1 MAWQNKGDLLGS
13 NEAKDIRQ
21 NVLRFF
27 RDTHLDDLRKK
38 NELIAQSKSE
48 DTNEREAAE
57 VRKPNA
63 SATLPIVGIVV
74 ASSQVHVWLSQAE
87 LKEYKPELPQD
98 LHRYAMLVFT
108 CPTLSVYVE
117 SLFRC
122 GLHIMLVPTQ
132 YQLSA
137 HALFVW

>member
-1 MAWQNKGDLLGS
+1 LAWQNKGDLLGS

-27 RDTHLDDLRKK
+27 RETHLDDLRKK

-63 SATLPIVGIVV
+63 SA
-74 ASSQVHVWLSQAE
+74 ALS
-87 LKEYKPELPQD
+87 
-98 LHRYAMLVFT
+98 
-108 CPTLSVYVE
+108 
-117 SLFRC
+117 C
-122 GLHIMLVPTQ
+122 GYPC
-132 YQLSA
+132 S
-137 HALFVW
+137 